1 MSMECISPPIVRL
14 EYAAGE
20 QIFKAGDY
28 GTCVYKILE
37 GKVALVAFAN
47 GREKVV
53 TTLTE
58 GDVIGEVALIG
69 RSHKEHSCSAR
80 AVVPTAVEVWHVAW
94 LTDEIDKAPAL
105 LRQVLRQPMQ
115 RLLRTRRLLD
125 QLGAKTVF
133 HAEAEVKSADEAC
146 PAPEDKSQWARQQR
160 RHYRKT
166 MEREAVYRPVGA
178 SEKVVLKGVVRDVS
192 RGGMGMEVGTLNLQ
206 YQSHDIGDEFDVDLV
221 LPDGKDIHFVAK
233 LLHIKR
239 TTDPEKRFL
248 GMMITMIGYESQKR
262 LGFFLMP

>member
-1 MSMECISPPIVRL
+1 MECISPPIVRL

-20 QIFKAGDY
+20 QIFKSGDY

-37 GKVALVAFAN
+37 GTVELVSLAN
-47 GREKVV
+47 GREKVWA
-53 TTLTE
+53 TLTA

-69 RSHKEHSCSAR
+69 RSRKEHPFSAR
-80 AVVPTAVEVWHVAW
+80 AAKPTVLEAWHLAW
-94 LTDEIDKAPAL
+94 LAEEMDKAPAL
-105 LRQVLRQPMQ
+105 LQHVLRQPMQ
-115 RLLRTRRLLD
+115 RLQRTRRLID
-125 QLGAKTVF
+125 QLSAKTVF
-133 HAEAEVKSADEAC
+133 HAEAEVRLAEEAC
-146 PAPEDKSQWARQQR
+146 PPAQEDKAQWARQQR

-166 MEREAVYRPVGA
+166 MEREAVYRPVGG
-178 SEKVVLKGVVRDVS
+178 SEKIKLKGIVRDVS
-192 RGGMGMEVGTLNLQ
+192 RGGIGMEVGTLNIQ
-206 YQSHDIGDEFDVDLV
+206 HQSHDIGDEFDVDLV

-248 GMMITMIGYESQKR
+248 VMMINMIGYESQKR